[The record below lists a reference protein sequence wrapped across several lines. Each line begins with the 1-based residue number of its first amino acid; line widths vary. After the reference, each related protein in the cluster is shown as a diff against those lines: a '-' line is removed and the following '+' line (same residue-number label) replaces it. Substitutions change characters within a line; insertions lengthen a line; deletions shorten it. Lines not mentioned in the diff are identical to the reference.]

1 MGRKISVI
9 DASLRTWYTPDIDD
23 NRSDPDPFQ
32 VLISPLSGKD
42 MRTLRSSLKLQATS
56 LEAEEIMQAA
66 ERREDELRGLIV
78 AQHVHDVRGYVAQ
91 DVTTG
96 KVTEPKTGAELV
108 ECILSAHPDELIVL
122 TDVYEAIMKAS
133 TLSEEAKKKTELAI
147 RFAVS
152 GDTRRQ
158 SWGCSK
164 CRGSDFAG
172 QDHLRRQRNCNGDPD
187 FRRLGIQWAPE
198 LNRCPWAEIGSTG
211 FEMLNAWN
219 DFRDLGVLPY
229 GGRDLMDQ
237 PAFVL
242 EAFKVIEQ
250 TKTAAELEQARQ
262 AEKRAARRA

>member
-133 TLSEEAKKKTELAI
+133 TLSEEAKKKQNSRSASPLAETPDVNHGDALNVADPI
-147 RFAVS
+147 LKDRIISGPNVIATAIPTFGDSVS
-152 GDTRRQ
+152 SGPQ
-158 SWGCSK
+158 S
-164 CRGSDFAG
+164 
-172 QDHLRRQRNCNGDPD
+172 
-187 FRRLGIQWAPE
+187 
-198 LNRCPWAEIGSTG
+198 
-211 FEMLNAWN
+211 
-219 DFRDLGVLPY
+219 
-229 GGRDLMDQ
+229 
-237 PAFVL
+237 
-242 EAFKVIEQ
+242 
-250 TKTAAELEQARQ
+250 
-262 AEKRAARRA
+262 

>member
-122 TDVYEAIMKAS
+122 TDVYEAIMKAA
-133 TLSEEAKKKTELAI
+133 TLSEEAKKKQNSRSASPLAETP
-147 RFAVS
+147 AVNHGGAPNVADPILPDRIISEGSVIATAIPTFGDSVSS
-152 GDTRRQ
+152 GPQ
-158 SWGCSK
+158 S
-164 CRGSDFAG
+164 
-172 QDHLRRQRNCNGDPD
+172 
-187 FRRLGIQWAPE
+187 
-198 LNRCPWAEIGSTG
+198 
-211 FEMLNAWN
+211 
-219 DFRDLGVLPY
+219 
-229 GGRDLMDQ
+229 
-237 PAFVL
+237 
-242 EAFKVIEQ
+242 
-250 TKTAAELEQARQ
+250 
-262 AEKRAARRA
+262 

>member
-133 TLSEEAKKKTELAI
+133 TLSEEAKKKQNSRSASLLVETPAVNHGGAQGAADPILKDRIISDHNVIATAI
-147 RFAVS
+147 PTFGGSASS
-152 GDTRRQ
+152 GPQ
-158 SWGCSK
+158 S
-164 CRGSDFAG
+164 
-172 QDHLRRQRNCNGDPD
+172 
-187 FRRLGIQWAPE
+187 
-198 LNRCPWAEIGSTG
+198 
-211 FEMLNAWN
+211 
-219 DFRDLGVLPY
+219 
-229 GGRDLMDQ
+229 
-237 PAFVL
+237 
-242 EAFKVIEQ
+242 
-250 TKTAAELEQARQ
+250 
-262 AEKRAARRA
+262 